1 MWFRY
6 GAPLI
11 VTAMVTPGGFGNH
24 DLGREPNYRR
34 LRPTP
39 GGFPA
44 MAVTLSGLWHTPAV
58 ADQLM
63 ALQAQLRDNEQL
75 LWHGVPDTRV
85 WFAPADA
92 YLIPFSIAWCAFAIF
107 WESSVMRSGGP
118 SFFAAWGSRSSPP
131 GSTSWSAASSI
142 SGIAKAV
149 PSTPSPPSALII
161 GPRTSVDLPLQ
172 QQPVTVR
179 WSRDGRHASVLF
191 EASMRPNRGG
201 ILRVAS
207 TNSYYGNT
215 GMEPMARGTGLPFA
229 CYDVADP
236 QAMLA
241 ALDQARIQ
249 PV

>member
-1 MWFRY
+1 
-6 GAPLI
+6 
-11 VTAMVTPGGFGNH
+11 
-24 DLGREPNYRR
+24 
-34 LRPTP
+34 
-39 GGFPA
+39 
-44 MAVTLSGLWHTPAV
+44 MAVTLFGLWHTSAV

-107 WESSVMRSGGP
+107 WESSVIRSGGP
-118 SFFAAWGSRSSPP
+118 SFFAAWGIPFV
-131 GSTSWSAASSI
+131 AAGLYFVI
-142 SGIAKAV
+142 GRFFYKRYRKGRTVYAI
-149 PSTPSPPSALII
+149 TTQRALII

-229 CYDVADP
+229 FYDVADP

>member
-1 MWFRY
+1 M
-6 GAPLI
+6 
-11 VTAMVTPGGFGNH
+11 
-24 DLGREPNYRR
+24 
-34 LRPTP
+34 
-39 GGFPA
+39 
-44 MAVTLSGLWHTPAV
+44 LSGLWHTSAV

-107 WESSVMRSGGP
+107 WESSVIRSGGP
-118 SFFAAWGSRSSPP
+118 SFFAAWGIPFV
-131 GSTSWSAASSI
+131 AAGLYFVVGRFFYKRYRKGRTVYAI
-142 SGIAKAV
+142 
-149 PSTPSPPSALII
+149 TTQRALII

-172 QQPVTVR
+172 QQPVSVR
-179 WSRDGRHASVLF
+179 WTRDGRHASVLF
-191 EASMRPNRGG
+191 DASTRPNRGG
-201 ILRVAS
+201 ILRAAS

-215 GMEPMARGTGLPFA
+215 GMEPMARGAGLPFA
-229 CYDVADP
+229 FYDVADP

-249 PV
+249 PA